1 MRVFNKKLNRLLAI
15 MLASVM
21 GATSL
26 PATQVSADIH
36 PLQSMIYLTTQ
47 LRMIYLTVKFQMN
60 RIRIIM
66 PPRKNSHSS

>member
-26 PATQVSADIH
+26 PATQVSADTPSSEYDI
-36 PLQSMIYLTTQ
+36 STTQ

>member
-26 PATQVSADIH
+26 PATPVSADTPSSEYDI
-36 PLQSMIYLTTQ
+36 STTQ
-47 LRMIYLTVKFQMN
+47 PRMIYLTVKFQMN

>member
-26 PATQVSADIH
+26 PATPVSADTPSSEYDI
-36 PLQSMIYLTTQ
+36 SNDAASYDISDS
-47 LRMIYLTVKFQMN
+47 
-60 RIRIIM
+60 
-66 PPRKNSHSS
+66 KNSR

>member
-1 MRVFNKKLNRLLAI
+1 

-26 PATQVSADIH
+26 PATQVSADTPSSEYDI
-36 PLQSMIYLTTQ
+36 SNDAASDDISDS
-47 LRMIYLTVKFQMN
+47 KFQMN

-66 PPRKNSHSS
+66 PPRKTATAADGRVYTGG

>member
-26 PATQVSADIH
+26 PATPVVLIH

-47 LRMIYLTVKFQMN
+47 PRMIYLTVKFQMN

>member
-26 PATQVSADIH
+26 PATQVSADTPSSEYDI
-36 PLQSMIYLTTQ
+36 SKWKKYS
-47 LRMIYLTVKFQMN
+47 KDC
-60 RIRIIM
+60 
-66 PPRKNSHSS
+66 NSKKS

>member
-26 PATQVSADIH
+26 PATPVSAGTPSSEYDI
-36 PLQSMIYLTTQ
+36 SNDAASDDISDS
-47 LRMIYLTVKFQMN
+47 KFQMN